1 MNTIL
6 YFVIFLLVLYIL
18 FQCNNKNKIPNN
30 FDNSIRIMYRQSA
43 RWAAAAIQDESVIIQ
58 VLHANYAAGYLWA
71 LKDIVSTSEFKRITG
86 QDFLEFENEIVK
98 IQDSST
104 KRLIET
110 CQSLMFAENP
120 ILYKAMY
127 LRSPNN

>member
-1 MNTIL
+1 MYI
-6 YFVIFLLVLYIL
+6 YIFLFSLIL
-18 FQCNNKNKIPNN
+18 FLFSLISFYKKQIQNTKDYEKAIKIL
-30 FDNSIRIMYRQSA
+30 YRQSA
-43 RWAAAAIQDESVIIQ
+43 RWAAAAIQDDSTIIK

-71 LKDIVSTSEFKRITG
+71 LKDIISTSEFKRITG

-104 KRLIET
+104 KAIVEKCSPLIFE
-110 CQSLMFAENP
+110 ENP

-127 LRSPNN
+127 LHS